1 MKKKVVIITGG
12 SRGIGLEIAKAF
24 NQKNYT
30 TIIISK
36 NPNQLYQNS
45 ILKKRALYFSCDL
58 SIEKDVIKILKII
71 KKKFSKID
79 TLICNAG
86 KSNYPI
92 IKKTTSEDFLDA
104 FKNNFLSTSNII
116 NNYIKIFFKLK
127 NTKIICISSAVTNF
141 ISDAPIPYSVSKAAL
156 NFYIKNMIK
165 KLSKLGILINVIL
178 PGNIFTKN
186 GNWDLKLKK
195 APIKVKNMIQKNIP
209 LKKLGNAKQISEIIL
224 FLCQK
229 KSSFTTGSFINID
242 GGQSYGK

>member
-24 NQKNYT
+24 DQKKYVI
-30 TIIISK
+30 IIISK
-36 NPNQLYQNS
+36 NPIQLCKNS
-45 ILKKRALYFSCDL
+45 FFQKRVLYFSCDL
-58 SIEKDVIKILKII
+58 SIEKDVIKTLKII

-79 TLICNAG
+79 TIICNAG
-86 KSNYPI
+86 KSSYPVVE
-92 IKKTTSEDFLDA
+92 KTTSENFLDA

-127 NTKIICISSAVTNF
+127 NTKIICISSTVTNY
-141 ISDAPIPYSVSKAAL
+141 ISDAPISYSVSKAAL

-186 GNWDLKLKK
+186 GTWDLKLKK
-195 APIKVKNMIQKNIP
+195 APIKVKNMIQKNVP
-209 LKKLGNAKQISEIIL
+209 LKTLGNAKQISEMVL

-229 KSSFTTGSFINID
+229 KSYFTTGSFINID

>member
-1 MKKKVVIITGG
+1 MKKKVAIITGG

-24 NQKNYT
+24 DKKNYNI
-30 TIIISK
+30 IIISK
-36 NPNQLYQNS
+36 NPARLYQNS
-45 ILKKRALYFSCDL
+45 FLKKKVLYFACDL
-58 SIEKDVIKILKII
+58 SIEKDVIKTLKII
-71 KKKFSKID
+71 KKSFSKID
-79 TLICNAG
+79 TIICNAG
-86 KSNYPI
+86 KSKYPI
-92 IKKTTSEDFLDA
+92 TENITSEDFLDA

-127 NTKIICISSAVTNF
+127 NTKIICISSAVTNY

-156 NFYIKNMIK
+156 NFYIKNMVK

-195 APIKVKNMIQKNIP
+195 APIKVKSIIHKNIP
-209 LKKLGNAKQISEIIL
+209 LKKFGNTKQISEIIL

-229 KSSFTTGSFINID
+229 ESYFTTGSFVNID